1 MDKATRGELL
11 RQRYR
16 AKAGTKLLVP
26 RREPKNP
33 STRPTGGFWRNWPT
47 NYAPTGEVAAG
58 NDVEWIE
65 LPDPKPKP
73 TVKPKRTKRVS
84 ALVRIAKQSG
94 KKLVRTYRTAEA
106 MLAER
111 ARQ

>member
-1 MDKATRGELL
+1 M
-11 RQRYR
+11 
-16 AKAGTKLLVP
+16 
-26 RREPKNP
+26 
-33 STRPTGGFWRNWPT
+33 
-47 NYAPTGEVAAG
+47 
-58 NDVEWIE
+58 EWIE